1 MSKSQNRFDEFSSAI
16 WSSLIML
23 PWGSDESN
31 RVPWGSDE
39 PNRFPSVNPNLDLS
53 VSRCRIPY
61 NGQKVETRLLNW
73 KVPRKRASGGNQ
85 CFVWPTGVKL
95 RSFEP
100 QRAGTQA
107 YLVSSR
113 VRCSRARLNTLSQED
128 KSCLDCVS
136 NSNRFLFF
144 SNLKFELEIL
154 IFKIWFSLVK
164 LYFYS

>member
-23 PWGSDESN
+23 
-31 RVPWGSDE
+31 PWGSDE

-61 NGQKVETRLLNW
+61 NGQKVEMRLLNW

-113 VRCSRARLNTLSQED
+113 VRCSRARLNTMSQED
-128 KSCLDCVS
+128 KSCLDCVLEI
-136 NSNRFLFF
+136 RIDLYF
-144 SNLKFELEIL
+144 LKFEFWIWN
-154 IFKIWFSLVK
+154 FHSMFWFSFVK
-164 LYFYS
+164 LYVY

>member
-61 NGQKVETRLLNW
+61 NGQKVEMRLLNW

-113 VRCSRARLNTLSQED
+113 VRCLRARLNTLSQED
-128 KSCLDCVS
+128 KSCLDCVLEI
-136 NSNRFLFF
+136 RIDLYF
-144 SNLKFELEIL
+144 SKFEFWIWN
-154 IFKIWFSLVK
+154 FHSMFWFSFVK
-164 LYFYS
+164 LYVY